1 MYLRMRM
8 LKSGL
13 YVLLGLSAGLA
24 RGRADPVIEVIT
36 GSLQI
41 GEMDL
46 ATGAFTPAA
55 SIPST
60 IQYLAPGPGGS
71 LLTMDFGGDLDSI
84 NRTTGATTAIGPTG
98 FSFCSG
104 PASCGTQSQ
113 LSFGGAGGTLY
124 ATDFAN
130 NLYTVNPTTGKA
142 TLVGPTGI
150 PALTSNPLSANP
162 DGTLNFY
169 DENLFGAGGK
179 LYANFDTGV
188 LDPTTFTPTPVTSA
202 TVYQIDPTTG
212 HATAVGATAFGM
224 VTVAEINGVI
234 YGFEGPTNAIVT
246 LNVANG
252 ATTFVSNYDPA
263 VGLVE
268 GAAATA
274 TPEPSCLILGGIG
287 IAALI
292 VFRTKRAVAADKRS
306 E

>member
-1 MYLRMRM
+1 MHREITSRARRRP
-8 LKSGL
+8 GL
-13 YVLLGLSAGLA
+13 GLCLLVGLSAGLMPA
-24 RGRADPVIEVIT
+24 RADPVVDVIT

-46 ATGAFTPAA
+46 ATGAFTPSG

-71 LLTMDFGGDLDSI
+71 LLTMDFSGSLDSI
-84 NRTTGATTAIGPTG
+84 NRTTGAATVIGPTG
-98 FSFCSG
+98 FSECPG
-104 PASCGTQSQ
+104 PASCGTSSQ
-113 LSFGGAGGTLY
+113 LSFGSAAGMLY

-150 PALTSNPLSANP
+150 PALTSAPLSANP
-162 DGTLNFY
+162 DGTINFY

-188 LDPTTFTPTPVTSA
+188 LDPTTFTPTPVISGTL
-202 TVYQIDPTTG
+202 YQIDPTTG
-212 HATAVGATAFGM
+212 HATAVAPTDFGLI
-224 VTVAEINGVI
+224 TVANINGVI

-252 ATTFVSNYDPA
+252 QTSVVANTDPA
-263 VGLVE
+263 VGLIG
-268 GAAATA
+268 GAAPAPV
-274 TPEPSCLILGGIG
+274 PEPGSILL
-287 IAALI
+287 AALGL
-292 VFRTKRAVAADKRS
+292 VSVCVWRRKSAG
-306 E
+306 